1 MSSDFG
7 PLDLVTAI
15 YSVLTTVFWRG
26 FPISPDFMHEVPL
39 RRVSLLGIS
48 VQTNAHLD
56 LQTRNAN
63 EPF

>member
-1 MSSDFG
+1 MSSDFS

-15 YSVLTTVFWRG
+15 YSILILARL
-26 FPISPDFMHEVPL
+26 PISPDFMHEAPL